1 MNAILHRARVAIPL
15 ALAVAI
21 GACGAPEQAGQP
33 AASQSA
39 DTGGAG
45 VETPP
50 TPTPTLAAGD
60 ESPPP
65 PATAPIRAGSPEEAI
80 RAYYAA
86 IDAGEFARAYRL
98 WAREGEASGQSYA
111 AFRQGFASTRRSEV
125 RVSGPVQSEGAAGS
139 IYATV
144 PVEVNAVLKDGTRQH
159 FTGQYVLRR
168 VNDVPGATEEQLNWH
183 IESAS
188 LQPA

>member
-21 GACGAPEQAGQP
+21 GACGGAEQAGQP

-39 DTGGAG
+39 DTGDVAL
-45 VETPP
+45 ETQATS
-50 TPTPTLAAGD
+50 TPAPAD
-60 ESPPP
+60 ESAPP

-111 AFRQGFASTRRSEV
+111 AFREGFASTRRSEV

-168 VNDVPGATEEQLNWH
+168 VNDVPGATEAQLHWH

>member
-21 GACGAPEQAGQP
+21 GACGGAEQAGQP

-39 DTGGAG
+39 DTGDVAL
-45 VETPP
+45 ETPA

-60 ESPPP
+60 ESLP